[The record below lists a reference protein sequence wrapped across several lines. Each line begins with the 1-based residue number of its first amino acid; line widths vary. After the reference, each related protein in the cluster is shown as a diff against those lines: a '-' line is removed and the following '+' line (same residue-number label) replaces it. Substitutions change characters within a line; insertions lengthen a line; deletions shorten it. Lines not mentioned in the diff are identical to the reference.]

1 MYWYLIFVVIIFL
14 LVFPIRTKTFVD
26 FDILK
31 LKGRMYVKIF
41 FIKIVTV
48 KIKIKKGYIYLYK
61 GKKVYKEQLSMSN
74 PDIKKA
80 GNILQSLYYRIE
92 LECLTLKSEFGYVN
106 DAMKTALI
114 TSGFDI
120 IIKCFLAKVKNNKK
134 LAHILVEN
142 KPNYDYDKMYLTLSV
157 KVRTC
162 VADVLYALV
171 MGAGGQR

>member
-1 MYWYLIFVVIIFL
+1 MYWYLIFVAIIFL
-14 LVFPIRTKTFVD
+14 LIFPIRTKTFVD

-41 FIKIVTV
+41 FIKVATV
-48 KIKIKKGYIYLYK
+48 KLKIRKGYIYIYK

-92 LECLTLKSEFGYVN
+92 LESLTLKSEFGYVN

-120 IIKCFLAKVKNNKK
+120 IVKCFLAKVKNNKK
-134 LAHILVEN
+134 LAHIFIEN
-142 KPNYDYDKMYLTLSV
+142 KPNYDYDKMYMTLSV

-162 VADVLYALV
+162 VADILYAL
-171 MGAGGQR
+171 MIGIGE